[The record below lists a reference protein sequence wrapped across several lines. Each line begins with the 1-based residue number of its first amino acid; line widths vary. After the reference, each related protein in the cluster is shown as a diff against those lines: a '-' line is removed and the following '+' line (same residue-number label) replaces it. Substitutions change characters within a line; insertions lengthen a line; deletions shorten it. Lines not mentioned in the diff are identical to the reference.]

1 MEEAEQN
8 QEPAL
13 NARPVENL
21 VLVVLP
27 ANDSG
32 PESRRIPALSV
43 GMTGFEPATP

>member
-27 ANDSG
+27 GTTQGRNPAGFRPSLSG
-32 PESRRIPALSV
+32 
-43 GMTGFEPATP
+43 